1 MTQRH
6 APANLYVVRFRRET
20 TFGANSGGT
29 QHRIHVLEGFS
40 HKATETQIPVKELRS
55 RLAQRRKNVHG
66 PRRGTINLPLHLR
79 AHASQLNAAASV
91 PSVPSPNG
99 EVLRTALGGWN
110 AGRGSTVQASSTTST
125 VKVATGHG
133 SRFWVGEAI
142 AVEVSG
148 ELEICFVA
156 AISTDD
162 LTVYPSLTATP
173 TTSGV
178 VIASQQYYWS
188 DTSRESASIE
198 VAEASAV
205 SGTEDAQY
213 EYLGAHATGFTLE
226 TKIEAD
232 VTFSVALE
240 SAGFTGPEA
249 LSQSTADEADTQSD
263 PFVYMDSQLW
273 LAQSDTIDRTHTT
286 HHTAAFK
293 IDTGMVAI
301 KDGKGLAK
309 SNRAGVVR
317 TGNPNG
323 AVEFEMPSDFA
334 YLAEYDSKTSYMAV
348 QIHKI
353 GTGTSAR
360 FAVVS
365 CPCLVL
371 DERPDHGEESN
382 RVTTPL
388 KFGML
393 ENDDAVWTGSDDK
406 SRSPFSIY
414 LL

>member
-1 MTQRH
+1 M
-6 APANLYVVRFRRET
+6 
-20 TFGANSGGT
+20 
-29 QHRIHVLEGFS
+29 
-40 HKATETQIPVKELRS
+40 
-55 RLAQRRKNVHG
+55 
-66 PRRGTINLPLHLR
+66 
-79 AHASQLNAAASV
+79 
-91 PSVPSPNG
+91 
-99 EVLRTALGGWN
+99 
-110 AGRGSTVQASSTTST
+110 
-125 VKVATGHG
+125 
-133 SRFWVGEAI
+133 
-142 AVEVSG
+142 
-148 ELEICFVA
+148 
-156 AISTDD
+156 
-162 LTVYPSLTATP
+162 
-173 TTSGV
+173 
-178 VIASQQYYWS
+178 
-188 DTSRESASIE
+188 
-198 VAEASAV
+198 
-205 SGTEDAQY
+205 
-213 EYLGAHATGFTLE
+213 
-226 TKIEAD
+226 
-232 VTFSVALE
+232 TFSVALE

-301 KDGKGLAK
+301 KDGKGIAK

-323 AVEFEMPSDFA
+323 AVGIQMPSDFA
-334 YLAEYDSKTSYMAV
+334 YLANTTTRRRHTWPCRSTR
-348 QIHKI
+348 
-353 GTGTSAR
+353 SAR
-360 FAVVS
+360 AQAPFAVVS

-393 ENDDAVWTGSDDK
+393 ENDDSVWTGSDDK

>member
-55 RLAQRRKNVHG
+55 RLAQRRKNIHG

-99 EVLRTALGGWN
+99 AVLRAALGGWN

-148 ELEICFVA
+148 ELEICFVT

-162 LTVYPSLTATP
+162 LTVYPTLTATP

-273 LAQSDTIDRTHTT
+273 LAPSDTIDRTHTT

-323 AVEFEMPSDFA
+323 TVEFEMPSDFA

-348 QIHKI
+348 QVHKI